1 MSAVAVAN
9 FRLVGCHAVTEHRF
23 LHRAVYMHQA
33 SFSQISTLPVAG
45 VGNLVTFAAVAESNW

>member
-33 SFSQISTLPVAG
+33 SFSQISTLPVAE
-45 VGNLVTFAAVAESNW
+45 VSAT